1 MPKLPGWVLL
11 VATSAVLPGTA
22 HAQREYRLE
31 ASVAGAYQ
39 SFDRSTELNGSI
51 GGLGRLGYWVWRN
64 RMSLEVEGG
73 IVSPT
78 SSNGVS
84 VTVTT
89 IGGAL
94 LYNLPLGLYSSLY
107 LKGGYGKV
115 GYGNCPDSVAP
126 STICGSSN
134 AMLGGIGMRLA
145 LTHTMMLRT
154 EAVISRSS
162 SPSFSN
168 FSVGA
173 GISLMLGSRPLSD
186 SDGDG
191 VYDRY
196 DRCSNTPVGAIVDG
210 RGCPAD
216 TDQDGTPDGIDR
228 CPQSPAGAQ
237 VDAVGCPQDADRDG
251 VLDGI
256 DRCPE
261 TPVGA
266 TVDRTGCPADTDKDT
281 VLDGLD
287 RCASTPTGA
296 TVDRLGCPGDLDN
309 DRVLDGIDR
318 CPDTQPGTI
327 VNSFGC
333 PPTIDVDR
341 DGVPDASDLCPNTPP
356 GSRIDQW
363 GCPVVVPDTTRRA
376 PPRDTT
382 PVTPAA
388 PARPVGPTI
397 LGRWTVPG
405 SAFDLRG
412 SRINPAAFRQLDSI
426 AAQLVAHPDLR
437 VEIGGNAQDR
447 LPPADNQKLSTDRAQ
462 AIRLYLISKGVRDA
476 QLRIRG
482 HGANSLLT
490 QDTTDEARTRNRR
503 TEITPI
509 PPP

>member
-1 MPKLPGWVLL
+1 MRTLSGWVVFV
-11 VATSAVLPGTA
+11 VAGSVLPGAA

-39 SFDRSTELNGSI
+39 SFDHSTELGGSV
-51 GGLGRLGYWVWRN
+51 GGVGRLGYWVWRN

-73 IVSPT
+73 IASPT
-78 SSNGVS
+78 SANGKG

-89 IGGAL
+89 IGGAA
-94 LYNLPLGLYSSLY
+94 LYNVPLGLYSSLY
-107 LKGGYGKV
+107 LKGGYGTV
-115 GYGNCPDSVAP
+115 GYGSCPDSVAP

-134 AMLGGIGMRLA
+134 ALMGGIGMRLA
-145 LTHTMMLRT
+145 LTPTMMLRS
-154 EAVISRSS
+154 EAIISRSS

-173 GISLMLGSRPLSD
+173 GISLMLGSRHLTD

-196 DRCSNTPVGAIVDG
+196 DRCGNTPVGAIVDG

-216 TDQDGTPDGIDR
+216 TDQDGTADGIDR

-237 VDAVGCPQDADRDG
+237 VDAVGCPQDADHDG

-266 TVDRTGCPADTDKDT
+266 TVDRTGCPADSDKDGI
-281 VLDGLD
+281 LDGLD
-287 RCASTPTGA
+287 RCSSTPTGA

-327 VNSFGC
+327 VNTFGC

-356 GSRIDQW
+356 GSKVDQW
-363 GCPVVVPDTTRRA
+363 GCPVIVPDTARRA
-376 PPRDTT
+376 PRDTT
-382 PVTPAA
+382 PARPATPAG
-388 PARPVGPTI
+388 PAVR
-397 LGRWTVPG
+397 GRWTVPG

-412 SRINPAAFRQLDSI
+412 SRINPGAFPQLDSI
-426 AAQLVAHPDLR
+426 AAELVAHPELK
-437 VEIGGNAQDR
+437 VEIGGNAHDR
-447 LPPADNQKLSTDRAQ
+447 LPPAESLKLSTDRAQ

-476 QLRIRG
+476 QLRIQG
-482 HGANSLLT
+482 HGANMLLT
-490 QDTTDEARTRNRR
+490 QDTTDEARTLNRR
-503 TEITPI
+503 TEITPVS
-509 PPP
+509 PP